1 MRRAR
6 SCATFSLVAILCAG
20 PTAAEEP
27 ADVIVLT
34 DGATEAVAAEVES
47 LGGLVRLR
55 YQGVPALA
63 ARVPAT
69 RIPELRRREG
79 VLAVEKDQVLALED
93 PLPASRAERLRRLG
107 LDGLRL
113 DAREARAFDPQRALA
128 VPSTYLNYL
137 TSGAVATWAETGF
150 GEGSIVAVVD
160 TGTNPVVPCLA
171 DGQVIGAPGFPLGFD
186 SYADNPSGGNPATAP
201 DNDPHGTWVGG
212 VIASHCVLLLPEK
225 DEFSELDELVAA
237 LQLHAP
243 GLLIPDTTPGT
254 WILPLFGIAPKA
266 QIYPVKVF
274 PQKGGGTPV
283 SEVLQ
288 GLDHLL
294 ELKRNGALDV
304 DVLNMSLSGPTL
316 FDGRTTFD
324 RFVGE
329 LRKVGILVVAAAGNS
344 GPVPN
349 TVGSPATSFSALSV
363 GAVDDVF
370 SSRVIYEWLGL
381 VAPGFGPGQGFVM
394 RPDAETRI
402 ANFSSRGPLSD
413 GRVGPLIS
421 ALGTWNFVQD
431 PSGFFAW
438 VAGTSF
444 ASPTVA
450 GAGALL
456 NAFWEAA
463 GRETSPCQIRNA
475 LLLGA
480 DRERVGEA
488 WRGLNDQGL
497 GVLNVPAA
505 LDLLKQNRRPPGLVP
520 LHECDPVPAGRLEA
534 NVLGHPRCG
543 HRERFTS
550 DLLDLFPAQVRD
562 FVFEIDESTSRVE
575 IELEKIRVPDNSAS
589 AVFPN
594 ALEVNVQSAKRS
606 AVSRPVQEFF
616 EAPQVA
622 ALGGSL
628 EIEIEDGE
636 WTLAG
641 APIAD
646 QPMEPGLMKLSLAGD
661 FVNQSSVEVRA
672 RITRENFKDP
682 LRHPRSRGVIRDDE
696 IVIIPVWVRKGTS
709 RATFDLEWKRDWS
722 RFPTSDIDLLLVD
735 PVFNL
740 ITDAATLN
748 APERAT
754 VDSPTPGLWFAVVV
768 GFEVPKRDRYR
779 LFVRVE

>member
-1 MRRAR
+1 MFRRARSRSILIPREPLAYKRTIPRHSVRPEVIMRRAR

-20 PTAAEEP
+20 PAVAEEP

-79 VLAVEKDQVLALED
+79 VLAAEKDQVLALED

-329 LRKVGILVVAAAGNS
+329 LRKVGILVVAAAGN
-344 GPVPN
+344 
-349 TVGSPATSFSALSV
+349 
-363 GAVDDVF
+363 
-370 SSRVIYEWLGL
+370 
-381 VAPGFGPGQGFVM
+381 
-394 RPDAETRI
+394 
-402 ANFSSRGPLSD
+402 
-413 GRVGPLIS
+413 
-421 ALGTWNFVQD
+421 
-431 PSGFFAW
+431 
-438 VAGTSF
+438 
-444 ASPTVA
+444 
-450 GAGALL
+450 
-456 NAFWEAA
+456 
-463 GRETSPCQIRNA
+463 
-475 LLLGA
+475 
-480 DRERVGEA
+480 
-488 WRGLNDQGL
+488 
-497 GVLNVPAA
+497 
-505 LDLLKQNRRPPGLVP
+505 
-520 LHECDPVPAGRLEA
+520 
-534 NVLGHPRCG
+534 
-543 HRERFTS
+543 
-550 DLLDLFPAQVRD
+550 
-562 FVFEIDESTSRVE
+562 
-575 IELEKIRVPDNSAS
+575 
-589 AVFPN
+589 
-594 ALEVNVQSAKRS
+594 
-606 AVSRPVQEFF
+606 
-616 EAPQVA
+616 
-622 ALGGSL
+622 
-628 EIEIEDGE
+628 
-636 WTLAG
+636 
-641 APIAD
+641 
-646 QPMEPGLMKLSLAGD
+646 
-661 FVNQSSVEVRA
+661 
-672 RITRENFKDP
+672 
-682 LRHPRSRGVIRDDE
+682 
-696 IVIIPVWVRKGTS
+696 
-709 RATFDLEWKRDWS
+709 
-722 RFPTSDIDLLLVD
+722 
-735 PVFNL
+735 
-740 ITDAATLN
+740 
-748 APERAT
+748 
-754 VDSPTPGLWFAVVV
+754 
-768 GFEVPKRDRYR
+768 
-779 LFVRVE
+779 